1 MAFTGFINEF
11 SNSPIQPTYQS
22 YLPLDFTSVTSVQ
35 LEWPFVNPN
44 TQTPYAQVIKVTV
57 NTSAT
62 NKIIMPDATQAT
74 QGQTNTI
81 VNSGASTILVYA
93 FDGVTLIETIAT
105 TQQYLITLTD
115 NTTSAGVW
123 LPIQLG
129 ATTSAAT
136 AAELIDNTTDT
147 NTHSNAGGLGAFST
161 NWIKQNLIINKV
173 TVGSTYTQ
181 ASGDRGMILVW
192 ESGTGVYTC
201 LPASTF
207 GNGYAFTIVNNSTV
221 GGQLT
226 IAMANGSNDTING
239 QTVPFVLSPGNS
251 SSFSSDGVHT
261 FYSFASS
268 QSQTSVVT
276 LTPVDLTTAIG
287 DSITLSSTQA
297 SYSIQKF
304 ANSPSSNVITILYP
318 NNIIN
323 EWIAYNA
330 STTNPVLVTL
340 ANGGSSYLIAPG
352 NRLSLFSDGTNLY
365 NVPNFLDNTIIYLA
379 NGTFTAPSLTF
390 SADPSTGLFRQTS
403 GIYAEALGITQNG
416 TETMYFDSTQNTSV
430 VALSVP
436 DGTTAEPSIFFEG
449 SVTTGIHRTTSGTYT
464 GAYTIGNNGYDTF
477 YCSSTGNTAVLAT
490 GAGAALNT
498 LNGSY
503 HDQSVSIYSI
513 MRAYG

>member
-226 IAMANGSNDTING
+226 IAMANGSNDNING
-239 QTVPFVLSPGNS
+239 KTVPFVLSPGNS

-268 QSQTSVVT
+268 QSQTNVVT
-276 LTPVDLTTAIG
+276 LTPIDLNTAVG

-304 ANSPSSNVITILYP
+304 VNSPSSNVITINYP

-323 EWIAYNA
+323 EWIAYNV

-340 ANGGSSYLIAPG
+340 ANGGFSYLIAPG
-352 NRLSLFSDGTNLY
+352 NRLSLFSDGTNLC
-365 NVPNFLDNTIIYLA
+365 NTPNFLDNTIVYLV
-379 NGTFTAPSLTF
+379 NGTVATPSLTF
-390 SADPSTGLFRQTS
+390 SAATSTGLFRQTS
-403 GIYAEALGITQNG
+403 GTYSGDLGLTQNG
-416 TETMYFDSTQNTSV
+416 TATFYAGSTLNTSIAPLALADGST
-430 VALSVP
+430 VA
-436 DGTTAEPSIFFEG
+436 PSLRFT
-449 SVTTGIHRTTSGTYT
+449 SASTTGIYQTTSGTYD
-464 GAYTIGNNGYDTF
+464 GALTIGESSEDVF
-477 YCSSTGNTAVLAT
+477 YFLASGNTAVLT
-490 GAGAALNT
+490 SGAGAALNT